1 MFRAIPVVCLL
12 WLAIHSSCNSSSSPP
27 PAAGPQRIDIP
38 QILPDK
44 AMAFSNFINDMAMLK
59 LPYPNAYELKE
70 IKDYTEYLGTQHYDK
85 VKAGRFAPVNG
96 YTPVI
101 FSCDVNEHEKV
112 TYLAI
117 YTEDGA
123 ERSRLQIAAEK
134 QKRGTITQDE
144 QASDSTEFTSQWF
157 YMSEDSLI
165 EVRDRHSFY
174 VKGTQKVNTALH
186 FYRIAKNG
194 LIKEVPR
201 IKESFDVY
209 SGRFP
214 KHELPATLDT
224 VIISGL
230 HPVSRLTPFYDF
242 KDEGPDPLYAL
253 GKLKLKGRATILL
266 YARDTIYLDDGFNY
280 PEVKL
285 ITYNEGKEKDR
296 MVIYGGTVG
305 ENYETIFKKC
315 NLDPDGSINLREED
329 NRYADSLYV
338 FNTVYNMQYEILPG
352 GKIVGRQATSII
364 HTSRLYNEK
373 DCIRYFKVGK
383 SSHHYKTLFH
393 IRAKKS
399 ILVGLHAYNK
409 GAENFMEFITVNI
422 ENKII
427 DRYTVYNHLKK
438 QRYAD
443 VKAKEMKNA
452 EDDYNDRRGRLTC
465 DAIIRLPGKELHITP
480 EGKFVK

>member
-1 MFRAIPVVCLL
+1 MFRTIPVVCLL
-12 WLAIHSSCNSSSSPP
+12 WLAIHSSCTNTTPP
-27 PAAGPQRIDIP
+27 PATSKSIDIP

-44 AMAFSNFINDMAMLK
+44 AMEFSNFLNEMAMLK

-70 IKDYTEYLGTQHYDK
+70 IKNYAEYLGAGHYDK
-85 VKAGRFAPVNG
+85 VKAGRFAALNG

-112 TYLAI
+112 TYLVV

-123 ERSRLQIAAEK
+123 ERARLQIAADK
-134 QKRGTITQDE
+134 QKRGTATQD
-144 QASDSTEFTSQWF
+144 QQLNDSTEFTSQWF

-174 VKGTQKVNTALH
+174 VNGTQKVNTALH
-186 FYRIAKNG
+186 FYHITRKG

-201 IKESFDVY
+201 IKESFDTY
-209 SGRFP
+209 AARFP

-224 VIISGL
+224 VIINGL
-230 HPVSRLTPFYDF
+230 NPVSRLTSFYDF
-242 KDEGPDPLYAL
+242 VDERQDPLYAL
-253 GKLKLKGRATILL
+253 GKLNLKGRATILL

-285 ITYNEGKEKDR
+285 VTYHEGKEKDR
-296 MVIYGGTVG
+296 IVIYGGRVG
-305 ENYETIFKKC
+305 ENYETVYKKC
-315 NLDPDGSINLREED
+315 NLDTDGSINLREED
-329 NRYADSLYV
+329 NRYADSLYK

-352 GKIVGRQATSII
+352 GKIVGRQATSIV

-373 DCIRYFKVGK
+373 DCIKYFKVGH
-383 SSHHYKTLFH
+383 SNHHYKTLFH
-393 IRAKKS
+393 IRAKKG

-409 GAENFMEFITVNI
+409 GAENFMEFITANAD
-422 ENKII
+422 NKII

-438 QRYAD
+438 QKYAD
-443 VKAKEMKNA
+443 VKAKEMKNV
-452 EDDYNDRRGRLTC
+452 EDDYNDRRGKLTC
-465 DAIIRLPGKELHITP
+465 DAIIRLPGRDLHITP

>member
-1 MFRAIPVVCLL
+1 MFRTIPVVCLL
-12 WLAIHSSCNSSSSPP
+12 WLAINSSCTNTTPP
-27 PAAGPQRIDIP
+27 PATSKSIDIP

-44 AMAFSNFINDMAMLK
+44 AMEFSNFLNEMAMLK

-70 IKDYTEYLGTQHYDK
+70 IKNYAEYLGTGHYDK
-85 VKAGRFAPVNG
+85 VKAGRFAAQNG

-101 FSCDVNEHEKV
+101 FSCDINEHEKV
-112 TYLAI
+112 TYLVV

-123 ERSRLQIAAEK
+123 ERARLQIAADK
-134 QKRGTITQDE
+134 QKRGTATEDQ
-144 QASDSTEFTSQWF
+144 QLNDSTEFTSQWF

-174 VKGTQKVNTALH
+174 VNGTQKVNTALH
-186 FYRIAKNG
+186 FYHITKKG

-201 IKESFDVY
+201 IKESFDTY
-209 SGRFP
+209 AGRFP

-224 VIISGL
+224 VIINGL
-230 HPVSRLTPFYDF
+230 NPVSRLTPFYDF
-242 KDEGPDPLYAL
+242 VDERQDPLYSL
-253 GKLKLKGRATILL
+253 GKLNLKGRATILL

-285 ITYNEGKEKDR
+285 VTYHEGKEKDR
-296 MVIYGGTVG
+296 IVIYGGRVG
-305 ENYETIFKKC
+305 ENYETVYKKC
-315 NLDPDGSINLREED
+315 NLDTDGSINLREED
-329 NRYADSLYV
+329 NRYADSLYK

-352 GKIVGRQATSII
+352 GKIVGRQATSIV

-373 DCIRYFKVGK
+373 DCIKYFKAGHN
-383 SSHHYKTLFH
+383 SHHYKTLFH

-409 GAENFMEFITVNI
+409 GAENFMEFITANADN
-422 ENKII
+422 EII

-438 QRYAD
+438 QKYAD
-443 VKAKEMKNA
+443 VKAKEMKNV
-452 EDDYNDRRGRLTC
+452 EDDYNDRRGKLTC
-465 DAIIRLPGKELHITP
+465 DAIIRLPGRDLHITP